1 MKTVDLSNVSL
12 YIAEGSISRE
22 KISDEL
28 YFSPVYKKYTSNS
41 KLRNINPDQ
50 GGSPKDYFE
59 GGFGPKTSSLA
70 MGTCVHVATL
80 EPEEFKLAPALG
92 RPTAKLGDVLD
103 AIIKYRRKGQS
114 IYNSIVNACKEVDYY
129 ANCIDSKISTILEK
143 GLAYYLKASKYD
155 KDTIILPDADR
166 EKCLKSIKSLKN
178 NKLVQSILHPTD
190 EFGDPIDSFNEEAFF
205 ATYVVVH
212 EGKACVIPFKLKI
225 DNWTIDVENK
235 VLTLNDLKTTSK
247 PCAWFMNS
255 EYGSM
260 YKYHYFRQFYC
271 YAEIL
276 KRYCEK
282 EFGFD
287 DTWTFNANVCVVETC
302 GDHNSKCFRVTEKMM
317 ESAKPEF
324 ESLMKMIGYYT
335 INGYDEEVNYVN
347 C

>member
-1 MKTVDLSNVSL
+1 MKTVDLNNLNL
-12 YIAEGSISRE
+12 YLAEGSVVRE

-28 YFSPVYKKYTSNS
+28 YFSPVYKQYTSNS

-80 EPEEFKLAPALG
+80 EPEEFKLAPAIG
-92 RPTAKLGDVLD
+92 RPTAKLGDVID
-103 AIIKYRRKGQS
+103 SIVKYRRKGNS
-114 IYNSIVNACKEVDYY
+114 IYNSIVNACNDNDYY
-129 ANCIDSKISTILEK
+129 VNCIDSKIRMILEK
-143 GLAYYLKASKYD
+143 GYKYYLKARKLS

-178 NKLVQSILHPTD
+178 NRLVQSILHPTD
-190 EFGDPIDSFNEEAFF
+190 AFGDTLPSFNEEAFF
-205 ATYVVVH
+205 ANYIVVYND
-212 EGKACVIPFKLKI
+212 KACVIPFKLKI
-225 DNWTIDVENK
+225 DNWTIDVDNK
-235 VLTLNDLKTTSK
+235 TLTLNDLKTTGKSVN
-247 PCAWFMNS
+247 WFMNP

-260 YKYHYFRQFYC
+260 AKYHYFRQFYC

-287 DTWTFNANVCVVETC
+287 DTWTFNANVCVVETF
-302 GDHNSKCFRVTEKMM
+302 GDHNSKCFRVTNEMM
-317 ESAKPEF
+317 ESARSEF
-324 ESLMKMIGYYT
+324 ETLMKMIGYYT
-335 INGYDEEVNYVN
+335 INGYEEEVNYVN